1 MRKLRYPSLTKLI
14 FEQDDTSK
22 AATPAKVDWSSDY
35 TSFVNSL
42 STNASDPKTKAFLKA
57 GKIDGNA
64 EDETFKFANVPIK
77 VQSLRPTQNEID
89 VDGSLSYPMSDFA
102 TFKKYVLPSAALT
115 IKAPVVTYNG
125 QYIIDGHH
133 RWSQLYACN
142 PDAEIN
148 CLDIQLPGLNPLD
161 VLKAVQASI
170 AVATGK
176 VNKATVKGANLLEID
191 EAGLNSWLGKK
202 VNLAFYGRVAADK
215 EVLSTVKSKTGSL
228 KEAPERDKPETD
240 EASYQEAQKFIP
252 KYLWSNITKMR
263 STSQPVDGAPPRDVM
278 PQTDDVDWQA
288 ALSSGDIDIKEPHA
302 DPSKI
307 TAEGKNRDAAILERW
322 SRLAGILKD

>member
-1 MRKLRYPSLTKLI
+1 MRKLRYPSLVKLL
-14 FEQDDTSK
+14 FEQGDS
-22 AATPAKVDWSSDY
+22 PSKVDWSSDY

-57 GKIDGNA
+57 GKIDGDAN
-64 EDETFKFANVPIK
+64 DEVFKFAQTAIP
-77 VQSLRPTQNEID
+77 VQNLQPTQNEID
-89 VDGSLSYPMSDFA
+89 VDGSLSYPMGDFA
-102 TFKKYVLPSAALT
+102 TFKKYVMPSGALT

-125 QYIIDGHH
+125 KYVIDGHH

-142 PDAEIN
+142 PDAQIN

-170 AVATGK
+170 AVAKGE
-176 VNKATVKGANLLEID
+176 VPKATVKGSNLLTLD
-191 EAGLNSWLGKK
+191 EAGLNGWIEKN
-202 VNLAFYGRVAADK
+202 VNLAFYARLAADK
-215 EVLSTVKSKTGSL
+215 EVLSTVKSKSGDL
-228 KEAPERDKPETD
+228 KEAPERDKPEAD
-240 EASYQEAQKFIP
+240 EASYQEAQKVVP
-252 KYLWSNITKMR
+252 KYMWSNVTKMR
-263 STSQPVDGAPPRDVM
+263 STSQPVAGAPSRDVM

-288 ALSSGDIDIKEPHA
+288 ALTTGDIDIKEPHA

-307 TAEGKNRDAAILERW
+307 TTESRIRDEAILERW